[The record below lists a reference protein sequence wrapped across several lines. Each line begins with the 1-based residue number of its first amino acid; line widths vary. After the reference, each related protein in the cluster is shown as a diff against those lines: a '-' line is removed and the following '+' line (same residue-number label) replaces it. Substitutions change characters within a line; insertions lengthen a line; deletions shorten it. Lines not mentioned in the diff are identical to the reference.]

1 MLFCISKFSLVIKY
15 TFRIKEVK
23 KKEILTEQ
31 NLHPVPQ
38 VPPYWVSIDL
48 PFLIT

>member
-31 NLHPVPQ
+31 NLHPATQ